1 MGEFK
6 HVLNFMVLIHVL
18 NTFYF
23 QTELSEIN
31 KKTHVKWTII
41 HCMFYGVSSF
51 FLIKIIYPRFEI
63 SYISILILSHFVI
76 EIGKYRRINNSIK
89 ANFVK
94 TIFLVDQ
101 IIHLTILVFI
111 SYLIIKSGNVYE
123 INALIKDI
131 LDIIGISFQ
140 TITIVLLQLL
150 LIHKPANTLIVS
162 IIGAYKPINKKEK
175 SNLRAGRMIGTLERI
190 IMLFFLL
197 IQQYSSIGLILTAKS
212 VARFN
217 KISEDQLFA
226 EYYLLGTLLST
237 IVVLVVSI
245 I

>member
-1 MGEFK
+1 
-6 HVLNFMVLIHVL
+6 
-18 NTFYF
+18 
-23 QTELSEIN
+23 
-31 KKTHVKWTII
+31 
-41 HCMFYGVSSF
+41 MFYGVSSF

-89 ANFVK
+89 DNFVK

>member
-1 MGEFK
+1 M
-6 HVLNFMVLIHVL
+6 NFMVLIHVL

-23 QTELSEIN
+23 KTELSEIN
-31 KKTHVKWTII
+31 KKIHIKWTII

-63 SYISILILSHFVI
+63 SYISILVLSHFVI

-89 ANFVK
+89 DNFVK

>member
-1 MGEFK
+1 M
-6 HVLNFMVLIHVL
+6 
-18 NTFYF
+18 
-23 QTELSEIN
+23 
-31 KKTHVKWTII
+31 
-41 HCMFYGVSSF
+41 
-51 FLIKIIYPRFEI
+51 
-63 SYISILILSHFVI
+63 
-76 EIGKYRRINNSIK
+76 
-89 ANFVK
+89 
-94 TIFLVDQ
+94 
-101 IIHLTILVFI
+101 FI